1 MMSSQQDVRVR
12 EGETSM
18 SAQSDERRAHD
29 NSKGGLA
36 IRVKSVDAVLIVLGA
51 LVTIVGIISILN
63 LVETRNET
71 ASTRDKYEESYAAAT
86 NLLEASDFLTT
97 QARMCVVTCDPVYM
111 EEYLNELL
119 VTKRRDHAV
128 STLRRYGKGTNAEQK
143 LTNAL
148 AKSNELAQRELYAM
162 HLVMMSKDITDLPEK
177 VAKVE
182 VSREDAALPA
192 DQQQE
197 LAEEMMLGYEYATI
211 KATIVSNVDDCATSL
226 VDDLK
231 HQRSQLLA
239 KESVLQTTLLSVLLI
254 NMALLVVAGVTN
266 YLLIMRPMRSHA
278 KNIMENEPLDVR
290 GSAEVRNVAEAYNR
304 LYSENLRRTMLLKH
318 QAETDPLTGLLNRG
332 SFDRLLV
339 HRSPDIVLMMID
351 VDLFKQINDSYGHE
365 IGDKVLRRVAD
376 VLVKAFRNTDYVCR
390 VGGDEFAVILTEM
403 QLEMRTVVSS
413 KLEAILA
420 TLSEPIDDMPA
431 VTLSIGVAFS
441 ATLPEGE
448 SIYHAADK
456 ALYAAKHR
464 GRKQYV
470 FYELD

>member
-1 MMSSQQDVRVR
+1 M
-12 EGETSM
+12 
-18 SAQSDERRAHD
+18 
-29 NSKGGLA
+29 
-36 IRVKSVDAVLIVLGA
+36 
-51 LVTIVGIISILN
+51 
-63 LVETRNET
+63 
-71 ASTRDKYEESYAAAT
+71 
-86 NLLEASDFLTT
+86 
-97 QARMCVVTCDPVYM
+97 
-111 EEYLNELL
+111 
-119 VTKRRDHAV
+119 
-128 STLRRYGKGTNAEQK
+128 
-143 LTNAL
+143 
-148 AKSNELAQRELYAM
+148 
-162 HLVMMSKDITDLPEK
+162 
-177 VAKVE
+177 
-182 VSREDAALPA
+182 
-192 DQQQE
+192 
-197 LAEEMMLGYEYATI
+197 
-211 KATIVSNVDDCATSL
+211 
-226 VDDLK
+226 
-231 HQRSQLLA
+231 
-239 KESVLQTTLLSVLLI
+239 
-254 NMALLVVAGVTN
+254 
-266 YLLIMRPMRSHA
+266 
-278 KNIMENEPLDVR
+278 
-290 GSAEVRNVAEAYNR
+290 
-304 LYSENLRRTMLLKH
+304 
-318 QAETDPLTGLLNRG
+318 
-332 SFDRLLV
+332 V